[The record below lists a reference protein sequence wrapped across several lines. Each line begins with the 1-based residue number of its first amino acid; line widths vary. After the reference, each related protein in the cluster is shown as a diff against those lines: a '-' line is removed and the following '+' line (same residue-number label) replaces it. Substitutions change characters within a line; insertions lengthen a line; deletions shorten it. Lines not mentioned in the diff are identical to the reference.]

1 VIISHEGP
9 HYKIKN
15 VADQKIST
23 VHVSRLEEFQID
35 RSRVDPMAV
44 AAKDIR
50 EFVVESVLDHKPR
63 HHPLRNKPT
72 LEFLIK
78 WKDFDESYNSWVPW
92 HNLTNNH
99 VCLRYCLATHG
110 MKSLVSKKYREE
122 LERADEEDSD
132 GGDD

>member
-1 VIISHEGP
+1 
-9 HYKIKN
+9 
-15 VADQKIST
+15 
-23 VHVSRLEEFQID
+23 
-35 RSRVDPMAV
+35 MAV

-50 EFVVESVLDHKPR
+50 EFVVESVSDNKPR
-63 HHPLRNKPT
+63 HQTLRNKPT
-72 LEFLIK
+72 IEFLIK

-110 MKSLVSKKYREE
+110 MKSLVPKKYREE